1 MVNKNI
7 NSKNFYCLNDLK
19 NKIKCD
25 IIVSHGIGKGGGEKV
40 AKYLNKLLK
49 SDLIYHNKSIIFLIK
64 YIIFKKYSNILFT
77 SGPRDIPL
85 ILVSFLLRKKI
96 ISYVQVPYLKT
107 LSFYRPFYS
116 IIIIIYYLTL
126 KIFADKIFVNSSNT
140 KYGLSNAVIVLPIPI
155 IHEKTH
161 ERLISKNPI
170 INIIGR
176 FNSMEKAIGSRDV
189 NSIIKI
195 LSMLYN
201 YNKKDLKLIHYGEI
215 DSYFQKKLS
224 SLNGVK
230 FQSKGYLENWVEE
243 SSGIFLFCSRY
254 EGFGL
259 AAYEASMKGYLVY
272 VNNAFPV
279 ELSIVCEN
287 IIRYNSTK
295 DLLDKLKIHYDK
307 D

>member
-1 MVNKNI
+1 M
-7 NSKNFYCLNDLK
+7 
-19 NKIKCD
+19 
-25 IIVSHGIGKGGGEKV
+25 
-40 AKYLNKLLK
+40 
-49 SDLIYHNKSIIFLIK
+49 
-64 YIIFKKYSNILFT
+64 
-77 SGPRDIPL
+77 
-85 ILVSFLLRKKI
+85 
-96 ISYVQVPYLKT
+96 KT

-224 SLNGVK
+224 SLNGVGVTRVK
-230 FQSKGYLENWVEE
+230 VTLENWVEE

-259 AAYEASMKGYLVY
+259 AAYG
-272 VNNAFPV
+272 
-279 ELSIVCEN
+279 SIYE
-287 IIRYNSTK
+287 RK
-295 DLLDKLKIHYDK
+295 DI
-307 D
+307 